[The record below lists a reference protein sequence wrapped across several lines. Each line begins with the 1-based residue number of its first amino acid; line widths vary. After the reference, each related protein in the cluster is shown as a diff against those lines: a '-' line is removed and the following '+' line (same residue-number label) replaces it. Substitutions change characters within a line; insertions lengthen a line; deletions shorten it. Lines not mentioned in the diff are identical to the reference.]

1 MSFNSKFRT
10 FSVALRLMRNTILV
24 AEDEEYNFTLLKLIF
39 EKEGQEI
46 IWAKNGEEAVNLF
59 RSNSNVNLVLMDIKM
74 PVLNG
79 LEATR
84 IIKEIRKDI
93 PVIAITA
100 YAMSED
106 RDMCLSAGC
115 NEFITKPIDRSNLL
129 SIARKWINF

>member
-1 MSFNSKFRT
+1 
-10 FSVALRLMRNTILV
+10 MRNTILV